1 VLRGIGKSLK
11 MITPM
16 VFNPS
21 LAHIT
26 THLYLENCHD
36 FLIFEY
42 GQYYSEDSDLKKSI
56 FSSISKEPRTRF

>member
-1 VLRGIGKSLK
+1 
-11 MITPM
+11 M